1 MKRLSQPFVLLGLFL
16 MTSFTVL
23 NAEESDRGH
32 GGRGGRGGWD
42 MAAIRQ
48 RMAERMKEMLGSSDE
63 EWKLIQPMIEKV
75 QSIQRQ
81 TRAGGRSMWRGRSR
95 SSQQDGEE
103 REKSAIEK
111 SAEALK
117 KILDNKDSK
126 PEEIKAALEDYR
138 AQRKKVQDELK
149 IAQQKLGEVLT
160 QQQEANLVLMG
171 TLD

>member
-23 NAEESDRGH
+23 NAEEGDRGH

-81 TRAGGRSMWRGRSR
+81 TRAGGRSMWRGRRR
-95 SSQQDGEE
+95 SSQQGGEE

-117 KILDNKDSK
+117 KILDNKESK

>member
-23 NAEESDRGH
+23 NAEEGDRGH
-32 GGRGGRGGWD
+32 GGRGGWD

-48 RMAERMKEMLGSSDE
+48 RMAERMKEMLGSTDE

-81 TRAGGRSMWRGRSR
+81 TRAGGRSMWRGRRR
-95 SSQQDGEE
+95 SSQQGGEE

-117 KILDNKDSK
+117 KILDNKESK

>member
-1 MKRLSQPFVLLGLFL
+1 
-16 MTSFTVL
+16 
-23 NAEESDRGH
+23 
-32 GGRGGRGGWD
+32 
-42 MAAIRQ
+42 
-48 RMAERMKEMLGSSDE
+48 
-63 EWKLIQPMIEKV
+63 
-75 QSIQRQ
+75 
-81 TRAGGRSMWRGRSR
+81 
-95 SSQQDGEE
+95 QQGGEE

>member
-81 TRAGGRSMWRGRSR
+81 TRAGGRSMWRGRRR
-95 SSQQDGEE
+95 SSQQ
-103 REKSAIEK
+103 
-111 SAEALK
+111 
-117 KILDNKDSK
+117 
-126 PEEIKAALEDYR
+126 
-138 AQRKKVQDELK
+138 
-149 IAQQKLGEVLT
+149 
-160 QQQEANLVLMG
+160 
-171 TLD
+171 

>member
-23 NAEESDRGH
+23 NAEEGDRGH

-48 RMAERMKEMLGSSDE
+48 RMAERMKEMLGSTDE

-81 TRAGGRSMWRGRSR
+81 TRAGGRSMWRGRRR
-95 SSQQDGEE
+95 SSQQGGEE
-103 REKSAIEK
+103 RVKSAIEK